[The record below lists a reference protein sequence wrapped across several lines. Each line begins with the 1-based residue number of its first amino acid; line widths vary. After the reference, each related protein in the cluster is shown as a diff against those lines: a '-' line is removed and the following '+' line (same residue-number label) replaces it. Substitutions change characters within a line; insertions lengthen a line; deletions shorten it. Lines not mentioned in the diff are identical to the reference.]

1 MIKTQIIKEEGMP
14 IAVILDYKKYMK
26 LRETPEDQAD
36 YKEAIVAEKH
46 SKKLTSIT
54 AVKNRL
60 EL

>member
-1 MIKTQIIKEEGMP
+1 MIKKVIKEEGRP
-14 IAVILDYKKYMK
+14 IAVIIDYKKYMK
-26 LRETPEDQAD
+26 LREMAEDQSD

-54 AVKNRL
+54 AIKNRL

>member
-1 MIKTQIIKEEGMP
+1 MIKTQIIKEEGRP
-14 IAVILDYKKYMK
+14 IAVVLDYKKYMK
-26 LRETPEDQAD
+26 LREMAEDQAD
-36 YKEAIVAEKH
+36 YKEAVIAEKQ

>member
-1 MIKTQIIKEEGMP
+1 MIKTQIIKEEGRP
-14 IAVILDYKKYMK
+14 IAVVLDYKKYMK
-26 LRETPEDQAD
+26 LREMAEDQSD

-54 AVKNRL
+54 AIKNRL